1 MNYTDHALRFA
12 CQEEPMYGVLS
23 LPEQPGP
30 RAILVVVGGP
40 QYRAGSH
47 RQFTLLARHWAAQG
61 IAVLRFDYRGMGDS
75 GGPLRNFEQVGTDL
89 RCAVDQLYATVA
101 GLQEVVVWGLCD
113 AATAAMFYGCT
124 DARVSGMVLLNPWAR
139 TSGSIAKTT
148 LKHYYRARLL
158 DPALWK
164 KIFSGQFEL
173 GKAVRSLR
181 QQLGAAFGP
190 AAPAAAAAAANPAG
204 AAVPGPAGAS
214 APAGHAIPDA
224 IQAATPDA
232 TPLPQRMLASLSRFE
247 GRLLFIISEPD
258 LTARE
263 FLDMAQG
270 SRKWQRLLAGPK
282 VSQQRLPDADH
293 TFSRRV
299 WRDQVAT
306 WTADWVRSW

>member
-1 MNYTDHALRFA
+1 MNYTDQALRFD
-12 CQEEPMYGVLS
+12 CQGEPMYGVLS
-23 LPEQPGP
+23 LPEQPAA

-47 RQFTLLARHWAAQG
+47 RQFTLLARSWAAQG

-75 GGPLRNFEQVGTDL
+75 GGAMRNFENVGDDL
-89 RCAVDQLYATVA
+89 RAAVDQLYASVP
-101 GLQEVVVWGLCD
+101 GLAEVVVWGLCD
-113 AATAAMFYGCT
+113 AASAAMFYGCR
-124 DARVSGMVLLNPWAR
+124 DVRVTGMVLLNPWAR

-148 LKHYYRARLL
+148 LKHYYRARLV

-164 KIFSGQFEL
+164 KIFGGQFNV
-173 GKAVRSLR
+173 GKASASFWRQLR
-181 QQLGAAFGP
+181 AAFGSARP
-190 AAPAAAAAAANPAG
+190 ALD
-204 AAVPGPAGAS
+204 GPATVAVADS
-214 APAGHAIPDA
+214 A
-224 IQAATPDA
+224 
-232 TPLPQRMLASLSRFE
+232 PLPQRMLASLSRFE

-263 FLDMAQG
+263 FLDMAAA
-270 SRKWQRLLAGPK
+270 SPKWQRLLAGAN
-282 VSQQRLPDADH
+282 VSQRRLPDADH